1 MRKRSKVSE
10 SDGPIKRVQQVQWK
24 WQPAGQL
31 LGFGKKPVDKW
42 QREERSSR
50 VQTFFTSKA
59 ESSATEQLRRQNFP
73 FEMFQSF
80 WRKKKFRNSIKIVGA
95 KNLKFK
101 YLPQVAL
108 RLVDTTL
115 APISN
120 SKILWRPPAAKH
132 FNFHWLAP
140 RSILLTLKH

>member
-73 FEMFQSF
+73 FEMLWKSF
-80 WRKKKFRNSIKIVGA
+80 WRNK
-95 KNLKFK
+95 
-101 YLPQVAL
+101 
-108 RLVDTTL
+108 
-115 APISN
+115 N
-120 SKILWRPPAAKH
+120 SK
-132 FNFHWLAP
+132 N
-140 RSILLTLKH
+140 